1 MRYRSPTIVALTAL
15 MLAACSSTPPPPKA
29 PPPPAARVVPTRPVQ
44 QAEAVLASASG
55 SLVSGRVVLVPALQG
70 IRLTGTIGGLR
81 PGGVSGF
88 HVHERGD
95 CSAADA
101 SSAGAH
107 FNPSG
112 APHGRA
118 GSGAHHLGDMDNL
131 RADAE
136 GLVHLDMILSGISL
150 GDGAP
155 TDVVGRSLIVHADAD
170 DYRSQPSGNA
180 GARLACGVIRVAKWG
195 TPPSQP

>member
-1 MRYRSPTIVALTAL
+1 M
-15 MLAACSSTPPPPKA
+15 
-29 PPPPAARVVPTRPVQ
+29 Q
-44 QAEAVLASASG
+44 QADAALASASG

-70 IRLTGTIGGLR
+70 IRITGTVGGLR
-81 PGGVSGF
+81 AGAVAGF

-101 SSAGAH
+101 SSAGVH
-107 FNPSG
+107 FNPAG

-118 GSGAHHLGDMDNL
+118 GNGAHHLGDMDNL

-136 GLVHLDMILSGISL
+136 GVAHLDMIVSGISL

-155 TDVVGRSLIVHADAD
+155 NDVVGKALIVHADAD
-170 DYRSQPSGNA
+170 DDRSQPSGNA
-180 GARLACGVIRVAKWG
+180 GARLACGVIRVTQWR

>member
-15 MLAACSSTPPPPKA
+15 ALAACSSTPPPPKA
-29 PPPPAARVVPTRPVQ
+29 PPPPAARIVPARPVQ
-44 QAEAVLASASG
+44 QAEAALASASG

-107 FNPSG
+107 FNPGG

-118 GSGAHHLGDMDNL
+118 GGGAHHLGDMDNL

-136 GLVHLDMILSGISL
+136 GVAHLDMILSGISL

-155 TDVVGRSLIVHADAD
+155 TDVVGKSLIVHADPD

-180 GARLACGVIRVAKWG
+180 GARLACGVIRVTQWG

>member
-1 MRYRSPTIVALTAL
+1 MRYRSSTVLAFTAL
-15 MLAACSSTPPPPKA
+15 ALAACSSTPPPP
-29 PPPPAARVVPTRPVQ
+29 PPPPAARVVPARPVQ
-44 QAEAVLASASG
+44 QAEVALASASG

-70 IRLTGTIGGLR
+70 IRITGTVGGLR
-81 PGGVSGF
+81 PGGVAGF

-95 CSAADA
+95 CSATDA
-101 SSAGAH
+101 SSAGGH
-107 FNPSG
+107 FNPTGTS
-112 APHGRA
+112 HGRA
-118 GSGAHHLGDMDNL
+118 GSGIHHLGDMDNL

-136 GLVHLDMILSGISL
+136 GVAHLDMILSGISL

-155 TDVVGRSLIVHADAD
+155 SDVIGKALIVHADAD

-180 GARLACGVIRVAKWG
+180 GARLACGVIRVTQWR

>member
-1 MRYRSPTIVALTAL
+1 MRYRSSTIVALTAL
-15 MLAACSSTPPPPKA
+15 ALAACSSTPPPPNT
-29 PPPPAARVVPTRPVQ
+29 PPPPATRVVPTRPVQ
-44 QAEAVLASASG
+44 QAEAALASASG

-70 IRLTGTIGGLR
+70 IRITGTVGGLR
-81 PGGVSGF
+81 PGGVAGF

-118 GSGAHHLGDMDNL
+118 GSNAHHAGDMDNL

-136 GLVHLDMILSGISL
+136 GVAHLDMIVSGITL
-150 GDGAP
+150 GDAAP
-155 TDVVGRSLIVHADAD
+155 TDVIGKALIVHADAD

-180 GARLACGVIRVAKWG
+180 GARLACGVIRVTQWR

>member
-1 MRYRSPTIVALTAL
+1 MV
-15 MLAACSSTPPPPKA
+15 
-29 PPPPAARVVPTRPVQ
+29 PARPVQ
-44 QAEAVLASASG
+44 QAEAALASASG

-70 IRLTGTIGGLR
+70 IRITGTVGGLR
-81 PGGVSGF
+81 PGGVAGF

-107 FNPSG
+107 FNPTG
-112 APHGRA
+112 ASHGRA
-118 GSGAHHLGDMDNL
+118 GSGGHHLGDMDNL

-136 GLVHLDMILSGISL
+136 GVAHLDMILAGISL

-155 TDVVGRSLIVHADAD
+155 SDVIGKALIVHADAD

-180 GARLACGVIRVAKWG
+180 GARLACGVIRVTQWR

>member
-1 MRYRSPTIVALTAL
+1 MRYRSSTIVALTAL
-15 MLAACSSTPPPPKA
+15 ALAACSSTPPPPP
-29 PPPPAARVVPTRPVQ
+29 PPPPAARVVPARSVQ
-44 QAEAVLASASG
+44 QAEAALASASG

-70 IRLTGTIGGLR
+70 IRITGTVGGLR
-81 PGGVSGF
+81 AGAVAGF
-88 HVHERGD
+88 HAHERGD

-107 FNPSG
+107 FNPAN

-118 GSGAHHLGDMDNL
+118 GNGAHHLGDMDNL

-136 GLVHLDMILSGISL
+136 GVAHLDMIVSGISL

-155 TDVVGRSLIVHADAD
+155 GDVVGKALVVHADPD

-180 GARLACGVIRVAKWG
+180 GARLACGVIRVTKWRSS
-195 TPPSQP
+195 PSQP

>member
-1 MRYRSPTIVALTAL
+1 M
-15 MLAACSSTPPPPKA
+15 
-29 PPPPAARVVPTRPVQ
+29 Q
-44 QAEAVLASASG
+44 QAEAALASASG

-70 IRLTGTIGGLR
+70 IRITGTVGGLR
-81 PGGVSGF
+81 PGGVAGF

-107 FNPSG
+107 FNPTG
-112 APHGRA
+112 ASHGRA
-118 GSGAHHLGDMDNL
+118 GSGSHHLGDMDNL

-136 GLVHLDMILSGISL
+136 GVAHLDMILSGISL

-155 TDVVGRSLIVHADAD
+155 SDVIGKALIVHADAD

-180 GARLACGVIRVAKWG
+180 GARLACGVIRVTQRR

>member
-1 MRYRSPTIVALTAL
+1 M
-15 MLAACSSTPPPPKA
+15 
-29 PPPPAARVVPTRPVQ
+29 Q

-55 SLVSGRVVLVPALQG
+55 SLVSGRVVLVPALHG
-70 IRLTGTIGGLR
+70 IRVTGTVGGLQ
-81 PGGVSGF
+81 PGAVAGF

-95 CSAADA
+95 CSAVDA

-107 FNPSG
+107 FNPTG

-118 GSGAHHLGDMDNL
+118 GSSAHHLGDLDNL

-136 GLVHLDMILSGISL
+136 GVAHVDMIVAGISL
-150 GDGAP
+150 GDAAAG
-155 TDVVGRSLIVHADAD
+155 DVVGKSLVVHADAD

-180 GARLACGVIRVAKWG
+180 GARLACGVIRVSRWAAAS
-195 TPPSQP
+195 TPP